1 MKLKVM
7 ELSDWLNRFENGAV
21 MTLRKFEGYLYLS
34 EANSD
39 EMYLVHE
46 PEQPEQPEQEQETRK
61 IEFHPDGVKYVD

>member
-46 PEQPEQPEQEQETRK
+46 PEQPEQGPEPETRK

>member
-7 ELSDWLNRFENGAV
+7 ELSDWLNQFENGAV
-21 MTLRKFEGYLYLS
+21 ITLRKFEGYLYLS

-46 PEQPEQPEQEQETRK
+46 PEQPEQEPEPEARK

>member
-7 ELSDWLNRFENGAV
+7 ELSDWLNQFENGAV
-21 MTLRKFEGYLYLS
+21 FTLRKFEGYLYLI
-34 EANSD
+34 ETNSD

-46 PEQPEQPEQEQETRK
+46 PEPEPEQPEPETRK